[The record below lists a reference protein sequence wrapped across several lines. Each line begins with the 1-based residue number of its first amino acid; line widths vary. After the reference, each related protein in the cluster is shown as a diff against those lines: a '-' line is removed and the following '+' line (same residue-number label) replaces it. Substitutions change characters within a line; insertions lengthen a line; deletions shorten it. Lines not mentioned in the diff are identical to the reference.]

1 MWQPNMSCKS
11 ISEGNAIIADT
22 LVQSCTTECQRDKTP
37 TFCHLQK
44 CRVQCS
50 ECYYSKICRAGK
62 SQHSHSCCLG
72 SKKHDDAKCGRAWL
86 RLCQICVRM
95 SIAEE
100 NVRREARTR
109 FLIRRSAGR
118 VVLCSECGAELQN
131 NRPLWWVCS
140 KCSRECQD
148 HIHPPWI
155 ERGDV

>member
-1 MWQPNMSCKS
+1 MSCES

-22 LVQSCTTECQRDKTP
+22 LAQSCTEECQRSNTA
-37 TFCHLQK
+37 TFCHLQS
-44 CRVQCS
+44 CRAQCF
-50 ECYYSKICRAGK
+50 ECYYSKICLAGK
-62 SQHSHSCCLG
+62 SKHSHSCCLG
-72 SKKHDDAKCGRAWL
+72 SKKHNHGKCGVVSL
-86 RLCQICVRM
+86 KLCQICVRM
-95 SIAEE
+95 SVAEE
-100 NVRREARTR
+100 NLRREARTR

-118 VVLCSECGAELQN
+118 TVACSKCGTELQN

>member
-1 MWQPNMSCKS
+1 MWQPDMSCRS
-11 ISEGNAIIADT
+11 ILVGNTIIADI

-37 TFCHLQK
+37 TFCHFQK
-44 CRVQCS
+44 CRAKCS
-50 ECYYSKICRAGK
+50 ECYYSKICLAGK
-62 SQHSHSCCLG
+62 SKHSNSCCLG

-86 RLCQICVRM
+86 RLCQNCVRM
-95 SIAEE
+95 SDAEE
-100 NVRREARTR
+100 DLRREARTR

-118 VVLCSECGAELQN
+118 IVLCSECGAELQN

-155 ERGDV
+155 ERGNA